1 MRSAFTFVFSEC
13 DQEFIF
19 QELVEDFIFPASRLM
34 LHLQRTGELCAD
46 QAIPVC
52 NTPLTTNAAF
62 DLLVGLCVSC
72 VPNMKLLV
80 HMLTDMFYSGLFM
93 SVNIQLLMLHY
104 TNMC

>member
-1 MRSAFTFVFSEC
+1 
-13 DQEFIF
+13 
-19 QELVEDFIFPASRLM
+19 M

-93 SVNIQLLMLHY
+93 FKYSVVIASLYLYKSVITVGNGIGSVCIQGEQKLHGQTY
-104 TNMC
+104 RR

>member
-1 MRSAFTFVFSEC
+1 MFK
-13 DQEFIF
+13 F

-46 QAIPVC
+46 QAVPVC

-62 DLLVGLCVSC
+62 DFLVGLCVSC

-80 HMLTDMFYSGLFM
+80 HMLTDMFYSGLFT
-93 SVNIQLLMLHY
+93 SAIIQFLIVL
-104 TNMC
+104 